1 MAFTPAIRA
10 SLLLDAKNGASSIIR
25 RWSIRDLLDFNRND
39 NTSKVENTK
48 FMLQEIQTRLAIQ
61 HDKLSLFSK
70 SIEDYTKVAK
80 IEGERVQRDLN
91 NLLQLHQNTYT
102 LTHQIMNGDG
112 QALLENFTP
121 PNQRYVVEVF
131 DQIMSRHGTS
141 VETLADACIH
151 GRNME
156 AELPTIF
163 RKQFLEVDLLR
174 DDYIKSFLH
183 SRLLI
188 QLLCEHYIS
197 MNKKGKITG
206 AVSLNADV
214 VDGELLF
221 VCLCVHKMYFAL
233 KLSF

>member
-1 MAFTPAIRA
+1 
-10 SLLLDAKNGASSIIR
+10 
-25 RWSIRDLLDFNRND
+25 
-39 NTSKVENTK
+39 
-48 FMLQEIQTRLAIQ
+48 
-61 HDKLSLFSK
+61 
-70 SIEDYTKVAK
+70 
-80 IEGERVQRDLN
+80 
-91 NLLQLHQNTYT
+91 
-102 LTHQIMNGDG
+102 
-112 QALLENFTP
+112 
-121 PNQRYVVEVF
+121 
-131 DQIMSRHGTS
+131 MSRHGTS